1 MPVAVTVA
9 CKCLA
14 AHTTAEWAVLEVLCL
29 VQAVFEPV
37 ITGVAAVAASVAAPS
52 TRPLT
57 ATVCSQL
64 VFSHQVHPAQR
75 AADPFVLDRA
85 CAGCQL
91 GRAILFPTPSAD
103 AVNAVTLRAAY
114 APRSSQRTSKSDNVK
129 NNRRLRVFSRDR
141 RPQDG
146 TRRSRDLPQG
156 TASFE

>member
-91 GRAILFPTPSAD
+91 GRAICDSNNKL
-103 AVNAVTLRAAY
+103 AVVNRAGQLLAQCHI
-114 APRSSQRTSKSDNVK
+114 SHTQ
-129 NNRRLRVFSRDR
+129 
-141 RPQDG
+141 
-146 TRRSRDLPQG
+146 
-156 TASFE
+156 